1 MLFFVFA
8 ISILLLGLSYS
19 KDSGNDM
26 ELKINEMHD
35 NYFRIVY
42 STGDVLTKESNK
54 VDFGITNITNKNQDY
69 VIKLVN
75 SGDKKVYYSLDGE
88 TEKAL
93 DKEVIF
99 TSSLSKYGTDG
110 DYAMHRLSVNGEGS
124 FNVRLSVSRLD
135 RTLNTYIKDA
145 DNVFKDKNN
154 NYRYF
159 GGTVNNYIKYE
170 NQVYQII
177 GLFGDK
183 VRLVSGFSKRPM
195 MYNASKNFLSVED
208 YVLSFDKHDLT
219 EKNTFGNK
227 SWLDAEYRY
236 WLESDKAGLSKMVDA
251 DVGVRDDYK
260 GRLHYERIVI
270 TIGNN
275 LNVVK
280 GNGSI
285 SSPYEVSYGS

>member
-88 TEKAL
+88 NEKTL

-170 NQVYQII
+170 NQVYQIV

>member
-88 TEKAL
+88 TEKTL

-110 DYAMHRLSVNGEGS
+110 DYAMHRLSVNGEGN

-145 DNVFKDKNN
+145 DMYLKI
-154 NYRYF
+154 R
-159 GGTVNNYIKYE
+159 
-170 NQVYQII
+170 II
-177 GLFGDK
+177 I
-183 VRLVSGFSKRPM
+183 
-195 MYNASKNFLSVED
+195 
-208 YVLSFDKHDLT
+208 
-219 EKNTFGNK
+219 
-227 SWLDAEYRY
+227 
-236 WLESDKAGLSKMVDA
+236 
-251 DVGVRDDYK
+251 
-260 GRLHYERIVI
+260 IVI
-270 TIGNN
+270 S
-275 LNVVK
+275 VVQ
-280 GNGSI
+280 
-285 SSPYEVSYGS
+285 